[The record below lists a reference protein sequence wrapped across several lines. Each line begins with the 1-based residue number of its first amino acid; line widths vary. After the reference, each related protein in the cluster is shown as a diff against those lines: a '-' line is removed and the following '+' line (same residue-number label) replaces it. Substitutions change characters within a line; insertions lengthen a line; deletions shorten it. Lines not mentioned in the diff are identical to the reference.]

1 MATTAVT
8 AVAKNAPGPKPL
20 PLLGNILDIKDNFLL
35 SNYQNFKKY
44 GDIVHYSLPQREVF
58 ILSSPELA
66 QHVLVD
72 KNPDFP
78 KGRAMLRLLLGNGLV
93 TNDNHESWLVQ
104 RRMMQPMFHKQR
116 LSAVGEKIVGAVQR
130 LLERWEGKIGQT
142 LDLSQE
148 MMEVTLDII
157 TQTMFSRDVLGEV
170 GTIGPAV
177 AKATHFIQKRIQ
189 SPVQLPL
196 AFPTPSNRSFQKH
209 IGTLDALVYRL
220 IAERRA
226 MHERGEKPG
235 DLLDMLL
242 EARDADTLKAMS
254 DEQLRD
260 EVITIIGAG
269 HETTANTL
277 SFAFYVLSQHPEV
290 LNKLRQELD
299 TVLAGRTPTLAD
311 LQHLPYSK
319 QVLEETLRLYPA
331 APSTSPRIATQD
343 VVLNGY
349 AIPKGGLLLIN
360 IFNIHRHPAY
370 WEQPETF
377 DPERWVSGEDLK
389 HRFAYMPF
397 GAGPR
402 KCIGNNLAMMEGQLL
417 LVMVVQK
424 FLLQLAQQEVELE
437 QAVTLRPKGGLKMS
451 LHLRD

>member
-1 MATTAVT
+1 
-8 AVAKNAPGPKPL
+8 
-20 PLLGNILDIKDNFLL
+20 
-35 SNYQNFKKY
+35 
-44 GDIVHYSLPQREVF
+44 
-58 ILSSPELA
+58 
-66 QHVLVD
+66 
-72 KNPDFP
+72 
-78 KGRAMLRLLLGNGLV
+78 
-93 TNDNHESWLVQ
+93 
-104 RRMMQPMFHKQR
+104 
-116 LSAVGEKIVGAVQR
+116 
-130 LLERWEGKIGQT
+130 
-142 LDLSQE
+142 

-157 TQTMFSRDVLGEV
+157 TETMFSRDVLGEV

-177 AKATHFIQKRIQ
+177 ANATHFIQKRIQ

-196 AFPTPSNRSFQKH
+196 TFPTPANLSFQNH
-209 IGTLDALVYRL
+209 IGTLNALVNKL

-226 MHERGEKPG
+226 SGEKPG

-242 EARDADTLKAMS
+242 EARDADTGKAMS

-290 LNKLRQELD
+290 LQKLQHEVD

-331 APSTSPRIATQD
+331 APSTSPRVATQD

-349 AIPKGGLLLIN
+349 AIPKGGLLLTN
-360 IFNIHRHPAY
+360 IFNIHRHPKY
-370 WEQPETF
+370 WENPETF
-377 DPERWVSGEDLK
+377 DPERWVNGEDLK

-402 KCIGNNLAMMEGQLL
+402 KCIGNNLAMLEGQLL
-417 LVMVVQK
+417 LVMVVQRYV
-424 FLLQLAQQEVELE
+424 LQVAQKEVGLE
-437 QAVTLRPKGGLKMS
+437 QAVTLRPKGGLKMG
-451 LHLRD
+451 LQLRS